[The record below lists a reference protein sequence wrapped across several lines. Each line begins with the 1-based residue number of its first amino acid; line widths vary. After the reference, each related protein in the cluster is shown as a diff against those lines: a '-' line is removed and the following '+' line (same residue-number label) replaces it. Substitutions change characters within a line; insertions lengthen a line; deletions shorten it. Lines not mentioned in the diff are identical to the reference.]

1 MSHIYIL
8 QLNQLLPGFQMS
20 NIIIY
25 RGIQHIFFH
34 TKLRRIEFRTEGMFY
49 LAEFAIL
56 LFKSHFFLY
65 ETKTILN
72 I

>member
-25 RGIQHIFFH
+25 GGIQHICFH
-34 TKLRRIEFRTEGMFY
+34 TKLRRIEFTTEGMFY
-49 LAEFAIL
+49 FAEFAIL

-65 ETKTILN
+65 ETKTVLN